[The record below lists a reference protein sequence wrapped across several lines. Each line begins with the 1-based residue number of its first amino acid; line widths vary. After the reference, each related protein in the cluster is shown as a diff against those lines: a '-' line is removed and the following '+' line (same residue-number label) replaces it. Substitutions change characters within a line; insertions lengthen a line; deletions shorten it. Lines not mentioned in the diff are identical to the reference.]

1 MSVKAPVKTGS
12 AAAILAI
19 TLAAAAVGC
28 GRGPAPS
35 AHDASARGAGHDV
48 LTASVV
54 LDSGGHAWQL
64 TAGNAVLVSTDAGRQ
79 WRSVQLPGR
88 PAIGHSVVVS
98 GSTIAAVTVTSGG
111 LAYQRSAD
119 GGATWS
125 TIAVRT
131 QTPTDQASVALS
143 GDGQRVAVMAELP
156 GSAGAGDLPELLIGP
171 AGGPLTPVS
180 APVSGYI
187 AWAGSQLVLTGGPLQ
202 SRLYTSG
209 NQGVSWTQ
217 RAVDGTLAPRF
228 NVPPDIAG
236 FGVPLPGP
244 GASVTVPVTEHRG
257 GSTIVRLYRS
267 PDAIRYTPGTSVA
280 LAGDIGAGVTALV
293 SPAGTGRYVIAT
305 PGSTRLHLVSGHS
318 VTTIN
323 PAGLAG
329 AIDSLTFS
337 DASNGLAE
345 TTGNSCAGKAN
356 CRSTVQL
363 YRTSDGGRSWERAA
377 A

>member
-19 TLAAAAVGC
+19 TLAAAAGC
-28 GRGPAPS
+28 GRGPAPAARDAG
-35 AHDASARGAGHDV
+35 AHGAGRDV

-54 LDSGGHAWQL
+54 LDSGGHAWTL
-64 TAGNAVLVSTDAGRQ
+64 TAGHAVLVSTDAGRQ

-98 GSTIAAVTVTSGG
+98 GSVIAAVTVTSGG
-111 LAYQRSAD
+111 LAYQRSTD
-119 GGATWS
+119 GGTTWS

-143 GDGQRVAVMAELP
+143 GDGRRVAVMAVLP

-171 AGGPLTPVS
+171 AGGPLAPVS
-180 APVSGYI
+180 APVSGDI

-202 SRLYTSG
+202 SRLYTSD
-209 NQGVSWTQ
+209 NQGAGWTQ
-217 RAVDGTLAPRF
+217 RAVDGALAPRF
-228 NVPPDIAG
+228 NVPPDVAG

-267 PDAIRYTPGTSVA
+267 PDAIRYAPGIGVA
-280 LAGDIGAGVTALV
+280 LVGDLGTGVTALV
-293 SPAGTGRYVIAT
+293 SPAGPGRYVIAG
-305 PGSTRLHLVSGHS
+305 PGSTRLHVVSGNS

-323 PAGLAG
+323 PAGLTG
-329 AIDSLTFS
+329 SIDSLTFS

-345 TTGNSCAGKAN
+345 TTGNSCSGKAN

-363 YRTSDGGRSWERAA
+363 YRTSDGGRTWEPAA